1 MNNCYGYNYIYLHLL
16 FFMDMRTIR
25 HESQSGDYAMLNTK
39 VNAHTLTDI
48 TLPQYQTWTI
58 GGNRRGDVI
67 TCVKGM
73 LWVTQQGD
81 LKDYIIEAGR
91 SFWVTRPGTI
101 IVQALDHSQFKY
113 SLNELKDHVE
123 NNHQPYQPTN
133 QPRLGN
139 PR

>member
-1 MNNCYGYNYIYLHLL
+1 
-16 FFMDMRTIR
+16 
-25 HESQSGDYAMLNTK
+25 MLNTK

-48 TLPQYQTWTI
+48 TLPRYQTWTI
-58 GGNRRGDVI
+58 DGNRRGDVI
-67 TCVKGM
+67 TCVKGI

-123 NNHQPYQPTN
+123 NNHQPFRPTH
-133 QPRLGN
+133 QPRMGN